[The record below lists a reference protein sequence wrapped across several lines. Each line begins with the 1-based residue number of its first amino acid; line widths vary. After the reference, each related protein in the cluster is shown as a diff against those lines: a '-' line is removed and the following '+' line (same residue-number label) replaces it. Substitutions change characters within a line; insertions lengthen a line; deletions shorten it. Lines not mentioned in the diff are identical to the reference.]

1 MSTSLI
7 NKTKERFNMVDL
19 RQYSTEDL
27 IKSLEAETAKSLNET
42 KTCLGDLEKIKA
54 RLSFILAIIHTMKD
68 RKV

>member
-42 KTCLGDLEKIKA
+42 RTCLGDLEKIKA
-54 RLSFILAIIHTMKD
+54 RLSFILAIIHTLKD

>member
-54 RLSFILAIIHTMKD
+54 RLSFILAIIHTLKD